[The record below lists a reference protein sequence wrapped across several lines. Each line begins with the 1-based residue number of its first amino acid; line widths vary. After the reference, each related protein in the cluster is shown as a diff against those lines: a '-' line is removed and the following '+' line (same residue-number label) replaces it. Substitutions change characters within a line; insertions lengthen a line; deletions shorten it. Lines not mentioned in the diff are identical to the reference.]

1 MNSAQI
7 TIQIIVTL
15 VAIACAIPGTF
26 LVLRRMSLISDAISH
41 SILLG
46 IVIGFFIVEDTSSP
60 LLIFLAALTG
70 IVTVILVEFIQK
82 TGLVKEDT
90 AIGLVFPALFS
101 IGVILISKNANDVH
115 LDIDSVMVGDLS
127 LAPFD
132 PLLINCQEGIAD
144 SCVNLGPKAIWVI
157 GIILLVTLTLL
168 IAFFKELKVSTFDAG
183 LAAALGF
190 SPIIMHYGLM
200 TVSSVTIV
208 GAFDAVGPILVVALM
223 IAPAATAYLFT
234 KDLKK
239 MLLLSCFFG
248 VVASIAGFWLA
259 HILDASISG
268 SMTTVLAI
276 LFLLVY
282 EPIITSILVSII
294 AGIGIIFYE
303 YYNTAILNGVSFE
316 GSQLS
321 DKLTYIFSKFVF
333 VDYVYILG
341 IVIVMTVFLIY
352 ILPKRG
358 LIYGYYKVRQ
368 QKTEIMLLVFLLHI
382 RNHAEESE
390 RHVKHLN
397 EHINWQRLRS
407 QSIVDLAKK
416 NNMVTVS
423 SNNIISLTE
432 KGADFT
438 EKAIDYIITNKDTE
452 IEEMKDDFFLFR
464 G

>member
-1 MNSAQI
+1 MNNAQI
-7 TIQIIVTL
+7 VIQIIVAL
-15 VAIACAIPGTF
+15 VAVACAIPGTF
-26 LVLRRMSLISDAISH
+26 LVLRKMSLISDAISH

-46 IVIGFFIVEDTSSP
+46 IVIGFFIVEDTASP
-60 LLIFLAALTG
+60 FLIVLAALAG
-70 IVTVILVEFIQK
+70 IVTVILVEYIQK

-101 IGVILISKNANDVH
+101 IGVILIAKNANDVH

-132 PLLINCQEGIAD
+132 IIQINCIEGITD
-144 SCVNLGPKAIWVI
+144 SCINLGPKAIWVI
-157 GIILLVTLTLL
+157 GIILLITLILL
-168 IAFFKELKVSTFDAG
+168 FAFFKELKVSTFDPG

-190 SPIIMHYGLM
+190 SPVILHYGLM

-248 VVASIAGFWLA
+248 VVAAISGYWLA
-259 HILDASISG
+259 HVLDASISG

-282 EPIITSILVSII
+282 EPIITSILVSIATGI
-294 AGIGIIFYE
+294 SVVFYQYYEALLVNNTGFERLLLGEKIQTVFSQFVFLDYLYIIGI
-303 YYNTAILNGVSFE
+303 AVIL
-316 GSQLS
+316 
-321 DKLTYIFSKFVF
+321 
-333 VDYVYILG
+333 
-341 IVIVMTVFLIY
+341 TVLLIY

-358 LIYGYYKVRQ
+358 VIYGYYKVRQ

-382 RNHAEESE
+382 RNHTEESE

-407 QSIVDLAKK
+407 QSIVELAQK
-416 NNMVTVS
+416 NNMITITDK
-423 SNNIISLTE
+423 IISLTK
-432 KGADFT
+432 KGEDFT

>member
-7 TIQIIVTL
+7 VIQIIVAL
-15 VAIACAIPGTF
+15 VAVACAIPGTF
-26 LVLRRMSLISDAISH
+26 LVLRKMSLISDAISH

-60 LLIFLAALTG
+60 LLIVLAALTG

-101 IGVILISKNANDVH
+101 IGVILIAKNANDVH

-127 LAPFD
+127 FAPFD
-132 PLLINCQEGIAD
+132 PLLINCTEGIAD
-144 SCVNLGPKAIWVI
+144 SCINLGPKAIWVI
-157 GIILLVTLTLL
+157 GTILLITLVLL
-168 IAFFKELKVSTFDAG
+168 FLFFKELKVSTFDAG

-190 SPIIMHYGLM
+190 SPIVMHYGLM
-200 TVSSVTIV
+200 TVSSITIV

-239 MLLLSCFFG
+239 MLLLACFFG
-248 VVASIAGFWLA
+248 VFAAISGYWLA
-259 HILDASISG
+259 HFLDASISG

-282 EPIITSILVSII
+282 EPIITSIVVSFIAGTSII
-294 AGIGIIFYE
+294 FHQYLGKTTDGLERLLLWDKIKAIFSQFTFLDYVFIFGI
-303 YYNTAILNGVSFE
+303 TAIL
-316 GSQLS
+316 
-321 DKLTYIFSKFVF
+321 T
-333 VDYVYILG
+333 
-341 IVIVMTVFLIY
+341 TFLIY

-358 LIYGYYKVRQ
+358 VIYGYYKVRQ

-382 RNHAEESE
+382 RNHTEESE

-397 EHINWQRLRS
+397 EHINWQKIRS
-407 QSIVDLAKK
+407 KSIVELALK
-416 NNMVTVS
+416 NNMITVTDQ
-423 SNNIISLTE
+423 IISLTD
-432 KGADFT
+432 KGGDFT

-452 IEEMKDDFFLFR
+452 IEGMKDDFFLFR